1 MNLYTDEMR
10 YWRNLAMQRGHERLD
25 SNYLKNPIKDIYEND
40 LLHSDRDDRQT
51 RRSRT
56 PHPPHAFT
64 PHIPRVHTSH
74 GPRSNRSHA
83 RVLTPSRAH
92 SPRPVVPPEEWVT
105 PVIPFSTTRD
115 QHPHPSFTSTS
126 HSLPGI
132 QFHSLLQPPHHHPLP
147 PYQQQPYSWHT
158 PAYSRPTELDPV
170 RPSYNPRTPSH
181 PLVNEGARIN
191 SEPMVPD
198 YRPQWRPPFVHD
210 TPETW
215 RAPHPSPAPTPEPYA
230 IRFPSRPLI
239 WTPDLQPHPYVPA
252 AAGWTGNAEFGQEP
266 GSGQRRPAP
275 PPAPVAGQQPPDPYT
290 AAHPLG
296 RWPFSGTSPWWPPLP
311 LSTTPTAGNIPQW
324 SPGTWPPMPWPT
336 DVPVRLAP
344 WLIPNPVNPGVP
356 QLTWDVSMHP
366 TTARRVTGAHVTL
379 PLDSAGGGSTGVRID
394 NEPATSPAS
403 DGIVVLC
410 DVAVVNQLWGPIVI
424 ERPGRR
430 VTVRD
435 LLEGIYAFFQ
445 THLTRAEVEHIS
457 SLGQGNYRLLMDAY
471 THRTTQRQLG
481 VLRDWEWRE
490 GMRRVDCLGNRRWW
504 WGLWVTYNSDETWHL
519 NLGLVNRNT

>member
-1 MNLYTDEMR
+1 
-10 YWRNLAMQRGHERLD
+10 
-25 SNYLKNPIKDIYEND
+25 
-40 LLHSDRDDRQT
+40 
-51 RRSRT
+51 
-56 PHPPHAFT
+56 
-64 PHIPRVHTSH
+64 
-74 GPRSNRSHA
+74 
-83 RVLTPSRAH
+83 
-92 SPRPVVPPEEWVT
+92 
-105 PVIPFSTTRD
+105 
-115 QHPHPSFTSTS
+115 
-126 HSLPGI
+126 
-132 QFHSLLQPPHHHPLP
+132 
-147 PYQQQPYSWHT
+147 
-158 PAYSRPTELDPV
+158 
-170 RPSYNPRTPSH
+170 
-181 PLVNEGARIN
+181 
-191 SEPMVPD
+191 MVPD

-296 RWPFSGTSPWWPPLP
+296 GWPFSGTSPWWPPLP

-324 SPGTWPPMPWPT
+324 SPGTWLPMPWPT

-366 TTARRVTGAHVTL
+366 STARRVTGAHVIL
-379 PLDSAGGGSTGVRID
+379 PLDSAGGGSTGIRID

-403 DGIVVLC
+403 DRIVVLC
-410 DVAVVNQLWGPIVI
+410 DVALVNQLWGPIVI

-445 THLTRAEVEHIS
+445 MHLTRAEVEHIS

-490 GMRRVDCLGNRRWW
+490 GMRRVDCLGDRRWW
-504 WGLWVTYNSDETWHL
+504 WGVWVTYNSDETWHL